1 MAQWKTF
8 SEDRQQKLQNKG
20 QPEIKKLLQK
30 DKRAK
35 TSSTMIL
42 IIYKMRNAFSDR
54 ACTRQ

>member
-42 IIYKMRNAFSDR
+42 IIYKMRNVFSDR